1 MNMKEKTV
9 FLDRDGV
16 INEKAPEGDYIKSWK
31 EFHFLPGAIDAIRL
45 LNDNDWHIII
55 ITNQRGIAR
64 NLMTQKN
71 LQAIH
76 SAMEEE
82 LCKHG
87 AHIDGI
93 YVCPHEKGTC
103 HCRKPDIGLFLQ
115 AEQDFPVDKSKS
127 WMIGDSQSDIEAGR
141 NYGIRTISVVNLNP
155 LADKQFPNLLSA
167 VNFLINR

>member
-1 MNMKEKTV
+1 MDGKTV

-16 INEKAPEGDYIKSWK
+16 INVKAPEGDYIKSWS
-31 EFHFLPGAIDAIRL
+31 EFHFLPGAIEAIRL
-45 LNDNDWHIII
+45 LNDHDWHVVI

-64 NLMTQKN
+64 HLMTMHDLN
-71 LQAIH
+71 RIH
-76 SAMEEE
+76 FSLKEE
-82 LCKHG
+82 LQNHG
-87 AHIDGI
+87 AHVDGI

-167 VNFLINR
+167 VNFLVNS

>member
-1 MNMKEKTV
+1 MDGKTA

-16 INEKAPEGDYIKSWK
+16 INLKAPEGDYIKSWS
-31 EFHFLPGAIDAIRL
+31 EFHFLPGAIEAIRL
-45 LNDNDWHIII
+45 LNDHNWHVVI

-64 NLMTQKN
+64 QLMTMHDLN
-71 LQAIH
+71 RIH
-76 SAMEEE
+76 FFMEEE
-82 LCKHG
+82 LQNHG
-87 AHIDGI
+87 AHVDGV

-103 HCRKPDIGLFLQ
+103 HCRKPDIGLFMQ

-167 VNFLINR
+167 VNFLVNS

>member
-1 MNMKEKTV
+1 MDGKTV

-16 INEKAPEGDYIKSWK
+16 INVKAPEGDYIKSWS
-31 EFHFLPGAIDAIRL
+31 EFHFLPGAIEAIRL
-45 LNDNDWHIII
+45 LNDHNWHVVI

-64 NLMTQKN
+64 HLMTMQDLN
-71 LQAIH
+71 RIH
-76 SAMEEE
+76 FFMEEE
-82 LCKHG
+82 LQNHG
-87 AHIDGI
+87 AHVDGV

-103 HCRKPDIGLFLQ
+103 HCRKPDIGLFMQ

-167 VNFLINR
+167 VNFLVNS

>member
-1 MNMKEKTV
+1 MEGKTV

-16 INEKAPEGDYIKSWK
+16 INVKAPEGDYIKSWS
-31 EFHFLPGAIDAIRL
+31 EFHFLPGAIEAIRL
-45 LNDNDWHIII
+45 LNDHNWHVVI

-64 NLMTQKN
+64 QLMTMHDLN
-71 LQAIH
+71 RIH
-76 SAMEEE
+76 FFLEEE
-82 LCKHG
+82 LQNHG
-87 AHIDGI
+87 AHVDGI

-103 HCRKPDIGLFLQ
+103 HCRKPDIGLFMQ

-167 VNFLINR
+167 VNFLVNS

>member
-1 MNMKEKTV
+1 MDGKTV

-16 INEKAPEGDYIKSWK
+16 INVKAPEGDYIKSWS
-31 EFHFLPGAIDAIRL
+31 EFHFLPGAIEAIRL
-45 LNDNDWHIII
+45 LNDHNWHVVI

-64 NLMTQKN
+64 HLMTMHD
-71 LQAIH
+71 LEIIH
-76 SAMEEE
+76 FSMEEA
-82 LCKHG
+82 LQKHG

-93 YVCPHEKGTC
+93 YVCPHEKGKC

-167 VNFLINR
+167 VNFLVNS

>member
-1 MNMKEKTV
+1 MDGKTV

-16 INEKAPEGDYIKSWK
+16 INVKAPEGDYIKSWS
-31 EFHFLPGAIDAIRL
+31 EFHFLPGAIEAIRL
-45 LNDNDWHIII
+45 LNDHNWHVVI

-64 NLMTQKN
+64 QLMTMHDLN
-71 LQAIH
+71 RIH
-76 SAMEEE
+76 FFLEEE
-82 LCKHG
+82 LQNRG
-87 AHIDGI
+87 AHVDGI

-103 HCRKPDIGLFLQ
+103 HCRKPDIVLFMQ

-167 VNFLINR
+167 VNFLVNS

>member
-1 MNMKEKTV
+1 MDGKTV

-16 INEKAPEGDYIKSWK
+16 INVKAPEGDYIKSWS
-31 EFHFLPGAIDAIRL
+31 EFHFLPGAIEAIRL
-45 LNDNDWHIII
+45 LNDHNWHVVI

-64 NLMTQKN
+64 HLMTMQDLN
-71 LQAIH
+71 RIH
-76 SAMEEE
+76 FFMEEE
-82 LCKHG
+82 LQNHG
-87 AHIDGI
+87 AHVDGV

-167 VNFLINR
+167 VNFLVNS

>member
-1 MNMKEKTV
+1 MDGKTV

-16 INEKAPEGDYIKSWK
+16 INVKAPEGDYIKSWS
-31 EFHFLPGAIDAIRL
+31 EFHFLPGAIEAIRL
-45 LNDNDWHIII
+45 LNDHNWHVVI

-64 NLMTQKN
+64 QLMTMHDLN
-71 LQAIH
+71 RIH
-76 SAMEEE
+76 FFLEEE
-82 LCKHG
+82 LQNHG
-87 AHIDGI
+87 AHVDGI

-155 LADKQFPNLLSA
+155 LADKQFPNLLST
-167 VNFLINR
+167 VNFLVNS

>member
-1 MNMKEKTV
+1 MDGKTV

-16 INEKAPEGDYIKSWK
+16 INVKAPEGDYIKSWS
-31 EFHFLPGAIDAIRL
+31 EFHFLPGAIEAIRL
-45 LNDNDWHIII
+45 LNDHNWHVVI

-64 NLMTQKN
+64 QLMTMHDLN
-71 LQAIH
+71 RIH
-76 SAMEEE
+76 FFLEEE
-82 LCKHG
+82 LQNHG
-87 AHIDGI
+87 AHVDGI

-167 VNFLINR
+167 VNFLINS

>member
-1 MNMKEKTV
+1 MDGKTV

-16 INEKAPEGDYIKSWK
+16 INVKAPEGDYIKSWS
-31 EFHFLPGAIDAIRL
+31 EFHFLPGAIEAIRL
-45 LNDNDWHIII
+45 LNDHNWHVVI

-64 NLMTQKN
+64 QLMTMHDLN
-71 LQAIH
+71 RIH
-76 SAMEEE
+76 FFLEEE
-82 LCKHG
+82 LQNHG
-87 AHIDGI
+87 AHVDGI

-167 VNFLINR
+167 VNFLVNS